1 METLQSGRLQD
12 EEQVEECLDLLA
24 HETDRLSRLIE
35 RVLNWARMEAGRR
48 TYEFE
53 EVSVQEL
60 FDDALFALASQRLLV
75 DAGDVHV
82 VAANTGA
89 HVRVDRDAII
99 EALVNL
105 LQNAVKYCPP
115 PRHIVLSVAIGR
127 DGVGL
132 TVTDDGP
139 GIPQKDR
146 RRIFEK
152 FYQSDLRLSAPR
164 QLGANRG
171 SGLGLAIV
179 NAVVRGH
186 GGRVEL
192 DSELG
197 RGSRFTLWL
206 PAASTRRA
214 VRG

>member
-1 METLQSGRLQD
+1 
-12 EEQVEECLDLLA
+12 
-24 HETDRLSRLIE
+24 
-35 RVLNWARMEAGRR
+35 
-48 TYEFE
+48 
-53 EVSVQEL
+53 
-60 FDDALFALASQRLLV
+60 
-75 DAGDVHV
+75 
-82 VAANTGA
+82 
-89 HVRVDRDAII
+89 
-99 EALVNL
+99 
-105 LQNAVKYCPP
+105 
-115 PRHIVLSVAIGR
+115 
-127 DGVGL
+127 VGL

-171 SGLGLAIV
+171 SGLGLSIV

-206 PAASTRRA
+206 PAASTRRGA
-214 VRG
+214 RG